1 MPTLHLLRHA
11 KSSWGEPGL
20 ADHDRPLS
28 DRGRRAAS
36 AMAAH
41 LRRAGV
47 APDLV
52 LCSSARRT
60 VETLAAI
67 RHSLPRTAGIET
79 TPELYE
85 AGASSL
91 LDRLRA
97 VPPAIATLMLIGH
110 NPGLE
115 VLAGQL
121 AGEGSDP
128 EARQALGRKFPTG
141 ALATL
146 EFEGEW
152 RDLAWGAARLT
163 AFVAPRDL
171 D

>member
-28 DRGRRAAS
+28 DRGRRAA
-36 AMAAH
+36 AVMAVH
-41 LRRAGV
+41 IRKAGI

-52 LCSSARRT
+52 MCSNARRT

-67 RHSLPRTAGIET
+67 RHSLPRTAGVET

-85 AGASSL
+85 ADASSL

-97 VPPAIATLMLIGH
+97 APATVATLMLIGH

-121 AGEGSDP
+121 AGEAGDP